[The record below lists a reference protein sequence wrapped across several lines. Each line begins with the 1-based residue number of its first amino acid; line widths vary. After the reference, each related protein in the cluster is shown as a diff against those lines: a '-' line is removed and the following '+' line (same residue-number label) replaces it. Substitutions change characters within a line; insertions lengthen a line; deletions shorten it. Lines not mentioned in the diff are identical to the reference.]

1 MYYIKYII
9 HLMSEEKKEKTSN
22 ETSKKKIDCEVCCST
37 RSRFVRCIYCS
48 KESCLDCCEKFIL
61 DHINPRCMFCNKVWN
76 YEFLEKNMKKVFM
89 KGAYKVH
96 REKIIFEREKALFP
110 DTQKEIEYII
120 HNEEI
125 NESVKEKRSQIVKL
139 KKEIREL
146 LQKHINYNSKV
157 KLQKVTISYPC
168 PKSTCR
174 GFLKEDFTCGLC
186 KLKLCK
192 DCREEIKQ
200 DTDEQKHPE
209 HVCDPSIVES
219 IKAIQKE
226 SKPCPKCGTSISKI
240 HGCDQMW
247 CTICQTAFSWRTG
260 EIDSGNVHN
269 PHYWEYLQKKNKD
282 VDEINR
288 IIDGRDRRCIDLNNL
303 SRSMAIVNNI
313 FLRNIIRLLIHFQRI
328 DIICY
333 TNQNMVE
340 RNKDLRVEYL
350 RNNIEENK
358 MKSLLRSR
366 DKKFTFNEEMT
377 QILNTYYEVVKDSI
391 ISFYIILIENNMTN
405 SNINN
410 LPIFRENILNVIND
424 TIQVSEYSR
433 TAVQNLVKRYEY
445 KSFIRSLNTIKEIEK
460 ICKSQL
466 ADILK

>member
-1 MYYIKYII
+1 
-9 HLMSEEKKEKTSN
+9 MSEEKKEQIKS
-22 ETSKKKIDCEVCCST
+22 ESSKKKKDCEVCCST
-37 RSRFVRCIYCS
+37 RSRFVSCIYCS

-76 YEFLEKNMKKVFM
+76 YEFLESNMKKVFM
-89 KGAYKVH
+89 KGSYKLH
-96 REKIIFEREKALFP
+96 REKIMFEREKALFP
-110 DTQKEIEYII
+110 ETQREIEYII

-125 NESVKEKRSQIVKL
+125 RNEVTKKRAQIASL
-139 KKEIREL
+139 KRDISNL
-146 LQKHINYNSKV
+146 LNKHINYNSKV
-157 KLQKVTISYPC
+157 KSEKVTINYPC
-168 PKSTCR
+168 PKSACR

-192 DCREEIKQ
+192 NCREEIKV

-260 EIDSGNVHN
+260 EIDTGNVHN
-269 PHYWEYLQKKNKD
+269 PHYWEFLQKRNKD
-282 VDEINR
+282 VEEIDR
-288 IIDGRDRRCIDLNNL
+288 IMNGRNRRCIDLYEL
-303 SRSMAIVNNI
+303 ARCRAIVENN
-313 FLRNIIRLLIHFQRI
+313 FTREMCRLLIHFQRI
-328 DIICY
+328 DIVSY
-333 TNQNMVE
+333 RNQNIIE

-350 RNNIEENK
+350 RNNIDEDK

-377 QILNTYYEVVKDSI
+377 QILNAYYEIVKDSLV
-391 ISFYIILIENNMTN
+391 SFYILIVENNLIHSVIDKNSTFFKDN
-405 SNINN
+405 ISNIA
-410 LPIFRENILNVIND
+410 ND
-424 TIQVSEYSR
+424 TIQISEYSKKSIE
-433 TAVQNLVKRYEY
+433 NLIKRYEY
-445 KSFIRSLNTIKEIEK
+445 KSRIFALNTINDIEK
-460 ICKSQL
+460 RCKTQL
-466 ADILK
+466 EAILKS